1 MFYGTNLS
9 FLMFVLQSHRIFAMS
24 DLGDELF
31 NKLIKEIENAEAEL
45 ESLRLSSSHSLS
57 KSKVR
62 AEAAV
67 LAEEE
72 ALLRSEPLEGLVED
86 DYSQYFIA
94 VGLIEKQIADLRNTK
109 EIGRRS
115 RVNGANDLVMIQ
127 TEIDKQKQV
136 IAELEK
142 ETQRTD
148 TKEDANSEKRKE
160 LTLQQRLNNMNY
172 KFLKQELKSFLEDHA
187 KWVAF

>member
-1 MFYGTNLS
+1 
-9 FLMFVLQSHRIFAMS
+9 MFVLQNYTIIAMS
-24 DLGDELF
+24 DLSHEMFD
-31 NKLIKEIENAEAEL
+31 KLIKEIENAEAEL
-45 ESLRLSSSHSLS
+45 ESLRPSATSLT

-67 LAEEE
+67 LVEEE

-109 EIGRRS
+109 DIGYKT
-115 RVNGANDLVMIQ
+115 RVNSANDLALIQ
-127 TEIDKQKQV
+127 AEIEKQKLV
-136 IAELEK
+136 MAGLEE
-142 ETQRTD
+142 ETKRTD

-172 KFLKQELKSFLEDHA
+172 KLLKQELKSFLDDTA
-187 KWVAF
+187 K

>member
-1 MFYGTNLS
+1 
-9 FLMFVLQSHRIFAMS
+9 MFVLQNYIIIAMS
-24 DLGDELF
+24 DLSHEMFD
-31 NKLIKEIENAEAEL
+31 KLIKEIENAEAEL
-45 ESLRLSSSHSLS
+45 ESLRQPSSVSIS

-67 LAEEE
+67 LVEEE
-72 ALLRSEPLEGLVED
+72 SLLRSEPLEGLVED

-109 EIGRRS
+109 DIGHKT
-115 RVNGANDLVMIQ
+115 RVNSANDLALIQAEIEKQRVVM
-127 TEIDKQKQV
+127 
-136 IAELEK
+136 AGLEE
-142 ETQRTD
+142 ETKRTD

-172 KFLKQELKSFLEDHA
+172 KFLKQELKSFLEDTA
-187 KWVAF
+187 K